1 MAKFENNDYR
11 QNHDKRSVIAAI
23 IVCVLLFIAAIGLFT
38 YSYYGFKENRI
49 NNVEE
54 SKDKYMSDSVLEEN
68 EESELKDTEK
78 DDN

>member
-38 YSYYGFKENRI
+38 YSYNI
-49 NNVEE
+49 
-54 SKDKYMSDSVLEEN
+54 
-68 EESELKDTEK
+68 
-78 DDN
+78 